1 MRIKLG
7 VLLVALLS
15 TMVWAQAPDGPGGAE
30 GPGGPPPPGRHGS
43 HEFGAWWK
51 NSDVVSKLNLTDAQI
66 KQLEDTFYQHKMK
79 LIDERADMEKA
90 DLNLR
95 SFMES
100 DNPDQNQVM
109 SAVDQVLAARG
120 KVERETTMMLLDFRK
135 VLSLQQW
142 KQLRGMHSMGPA
154 FGGFKHDGRGGR
166 GRMDQGPNGDAGQS
180 PGGNPSPK
188 SPDNSQD

>member
-1 MRIKLG
+1 MRTKLG
-7 VLLVALLS
+7 VLLIALLS
-15 TMVWAQAPDGPGGAE
+15 TMVWAQGPS
-30 GPGGPPPPGRHGS
+30 GPGGPGAQGGPPPGGPGMHGP

-51 NSDVVSKLNLTDAQI
+51 NSDVASKLNLTDAQV

-95 SFMES
+95 NLMEA

-120 KVERETTMMLLDFRK
+120 KVEREATMMLLDFRK
-135 VLSLQQW
+135 VLSLPQW
-142 KQLRGMHSMGPA
+142 KQLREMHPMGPG
-154 FGGFKHDGRGGR
+154 FGGGRR
-166 GRMDQGPNGDAGQS
+166 EFRDHHRMSGKPDGDAA
-180 PGGNPSPK
+180 PK
-188 SPDNSQD
+188 PPDDSQD